1 MNQRMA
7 NRAGI
12 AFRIGLILIF
22 IAINGLRLSAKDPT
36 WLELSSEHFVLFTDS
51 DQAKAQRVLTDLE
64 TRAAVFAQAFGN
76 IPARQFPIEIFI
88 LNNEQDF
95 VDSAPRPQP
104 EEKLN
109 KSAYVLRGP
118 DRIFVVAGDKS
129 PDDIVSD
136 TAHPLGHVLLERY
149 GYWRPFWLAEAAGEY
164 LRKAGRPADTKAVGE
179 DDVFG
184 AADLITIVQSSTYN
198 DNEPTPFRTQAYR
211 LLRVLLDSNP
221 DIVKRYVQT
230 LRTESDAQPKIQI
243 DADAIDATLKT
254 WVETPLKASAASP
267 TIKAGMADTAKLAIH
282 RGDLLLA
289 TNRTADALRWYNADS
304 KDARAARAVLTR
316 YSRTPVEAVRAL
328 ARASV
333 ELPDYG
339 LVQYHFGALDIQDKK
354 DMQAQLTALER
365 AVQLLPLMGRSYG
378 ELARLYTLNGQA
390 EKAMPLIA
398 KALELEPEYADHFFE
413 IRADTNLALGQ
424 PDRAFRDVNMAAT
437 LPHGDKAATEHY
449 VLRIAAVRKKIETA
463 RRDADSLKLD
473 EIRKEVDEKEAR
485 LEPPKPIA
493 PPPPPVPVGRIDYQI
508 EARATIEVV
517 NVVYPDYPEQLRRNG
532 NAGTVNVRVEV
543 GPDGKVK
550 SAVVSNS
557 KLPAMNTPTL
567 EAVKQWTFKPG
578 NRTIQIVFNYLL
590 E

>member
-1 MNQRMA
+1 
-7 NRAGI
+7 
-12 AFRIGLILIF
+12 
-22 IAINGLRLSAKDPT
+22 
-36 WLELSSEHFVLFTDS
+36 
-51 DQAKAQRVLTDLE
+51 
-64 TRAAVFAQAFGN
+64 
-76 IPARQFPIEIFI
+76 
-88 LNNEQDF
+88 
-95 VDSAPRPQP
+95 
-104 EEKLN
+104 
-109 KSAYVLRGP
+109 
-118 DRIFVVAGDKS
+118 
-129 PDDIVSD
+129 
-136 TAHPLGHVLLERY
+136 
-149 GYWRPFWLAEAAGEY
+149 
-164 LRKAGRPADTKAVGE
+164 
-179 DDVFG
+179 
-184 AADLITIVQSSTYN
+184 
-198 DNEPTPFRTQAYR
+198 
-211 LLRVLLDSNP
+211 
-221 DIVKRYVQT
+221 
-230 LRTESDAQPKIQI
+230 
-243 DADAIDATLKT
+243 LKT
-254 WVETPLKASAASP
+254 WVETPLKAPAASP
-267 TIKAGMADTAKLAIH
+267 AIKAGMADTAKLAIH

-316 YSRTPVEAVRAL
+316 FSRTSVEGVRAL

-339 LVQYHFGALDIQDKK
+339 LVQYHFGALDVQDKK

-365 AVQLLPLMGRSYG
+365 AVQLLPLMGRAYA
-378 ELARLYTLNGQA
+378 ELARLCTLNGQA

-424 PDRAFRDVNMAAT
+424 PDRAFRDVNMAAA

-463 RRDADSLKLD
+463 RRDADGVKLD
-473 EIRKEVDEKEAR
+473 EIRKEVDEKAAV

-508 EARATIEVV
+508 QARAIIEVV
-517 NVVYPDYPEQLRRNG
+517 NVVYPEYPEQLRRNG

-550 SAVVSNS
+550 SAVISNS
-557 KLPAMNTPTL
+557 KLPAMNTPTI

-578 NRTIQIVFNYLL
+578 NRTIQIIFNYLL